1 MSNNIAMNGN
11 NPFEIFNYK
20 NLGSVRTRLD
30 EHGNPWFCLSD
41 VCGILGIT
49 NNRNVLSRLSDP
61 YVCTMDIGVQTGFK
75 ADGTPAIQNV
85 SLTFINESNLYRVI
99 MGSRKPEAKVFSDW
113 ICNEVIPMIRRTGA
127 YMTPDTFLQLQQD
140 PNFIENM
147 ARQYVAALDQV
158 KDLNSTVQF
167 QQAKIDELQPAADKF
182 YEWLNETEPRT
193 IRAASHTIAIKG
205 MGLINLFRYFR
216 KHGFVDNKNIA
227 YKKYEDQGLFYVRH
241 YKEPWNSTNRP
252 YRAQTMITNK
262 GIDYFR
268 YRLLS
273 EGYQSLDFD
282 GDPEFMTSEPLTMQ
296 EAIARFSPNNR
307 LN

>member
-30 EHGNPWFCLSD
+30 ENGNPWFCLVDICS
-41 VCGILGIT
+41 ILGIVNAT
-49 NNRNVLSRLSDP
+49 RTQERLFEDGLH
-61 YVCTMDIGVQTGFK
+61 TMKVIDNLGRE
-75 ADGTPAIQNV
+75 QNA
-85 SLTFINESNLYRVI
+85 TFVNEGNLYKVI
-99 MGSRKPEAKVFSDW
+99 MNSRKSEAEDFQKW
-113 ICNEVIPMIRRTGA
+113 ICFEVIPMIRRTGA

-158 KDLNSTVQF
+158 KNLNSTVQF
-167 QQAKIDELQPAADKF
+167 QQTKIDELQPAADKF

-193 IRAASHTIAIKG
+193 VRMASHTIAIKG

-241 YKEPWNSTNRP
+241 YKEPWNSTNKP

-282 GDPEFMTSEPLTMQ
+282 GEPEFVVSEPLTMQ
-296 EAIARFSPNNR
+296 EAIARFSPDNR

>member
-1 MSNNIAMNGN
+1 MNGN

-20 NLGSVRTRLD
+20 NLGSVRTKLD

-41 VCGILGIT
+41 VCSILGIA
-49 NNRNVLSRLSDP
+49 NNRNVVSRLLEKGVRS
-61 YVCTMDIGVQTGFK
+61 MDTL
-75 ADGTPAIQNV
+75 TPGGMQ
-85 SLTFINESNLYRVI
+85 SLVFVDEPNLYKVI
-99 MGSRKPEAKVFSDW
+99 MGSRKAEAQEFQNW
-113 ICNEVIPMIRRTGA
+113 ICYEVIPMIRRTGA
-127 YMTPDTFLQLQQD
+127 YMTPETFLQLQQD
-140 PNFIENM
+140 PSFVRTLAENYIT
-147 ARQYVAALDQV
+147 AYDQV
-158 KDLNSTVQF
+158 QYLQNKV
-167 QQAKIDELQPAADKF
+167 DELQPAADKF
-182 YEWLNETEPRT
+182 YEWLNDTEPRT

-241 YKEPWNSTNRP
+241 YKEPWNSTNKP

-282 GDPEFMTSEPLTMQ
+282 GEAEPVISEPLTMQ

>member
-1 MSNNIAMNGN
+1 
-11 NPFEIFNYK
+11 
-20 NLGSVRTRLD
+20 
-30 EHGNPWFCLSD
+30 
-41 VCGILGIT
+41 
-49 NNRNVLSRLSDP
+49 
-61 YVCTMDIGVQTGFK
+61 
-75 ADGTPAIQNV
+75 
-85 SLTFINESNLYRVI
+85 
-99 MGSRKPEAKVFSDW
+99 MGSRKPEAKLFSDW

-140 PNFIENM
+140 PSFVRTLAENYIT
-147 ARQYVAALDQV
+147 AYDQV
-158 KDLNSTVQF
+158 QYLQNKV
-167 QQAKIDELQPAADKF
+167 DELQPAADKF
-182 YEWLNETEPRT
+182 YEWLNDTEPRT

-216 KHGFVDNKNIA
+216 ENGFVDNKNIA

-241 YKEPWNSTNRP
+241 YKEPWNSTNKP

-273 EGYQSLDFD
+273 EGYQSLEFD
-282 GDPEFMTSEPLTMQ
+282 GEAEPVISEPLTMQ

>member
-30 EHGNPWFCLSD
+30 EHGNPWFCLVD
-41 VCGILGIT
+41 ICNILGIV
-49 NNRNVLSRLSDP
+49 NNRNITSRLFEDG
-61 YVCTMDIGVQTGFK
+61 VHTMDVIDNLGRT
-75 ADGTPAIQNV
+75 QNAMFV
-85 SLTFINESNLYRVI
+85 NEGNLYKII
-99 MGSRKPEAKVFSDW
+99 MNSRKAEAEDFQRW
-113 ICNEVIPMIRRTGA
+113 ICFEVIPMIRRTGA
-127 YMTPDTFLQLQQD
+127 YMTPNTFLQLQQD
-140 PNFIENM
+140 PNFVRTLAENYIT
-147 ARQYVAALDQV
+147 AYDQV
-158 KDLNSTVQF
+158 QYLQNKV
-167 QQAKIDELQPAADKF
+167 DELQPAADKF

-193 IRAASHTIAIKG
+193 IRMASHTIAIKG

-241 YKEPWNSTNRP
+241 YKEPWNSTNKP

-282 GDPEFMTSEPLTMQ
+282 GDPEFMISEPLTMQ
-296 EAIARFSPNNR
+296 EAIERFSPNNR

>member
-1 MSNNIAMNGN
+1 MINDVTPNGN

-30 EHGNPWFCLSD
+30 EHGNPWFCLKDISN
-41 VCGILGIT
+41 ILGIS
-49 NNRNVLSRLSDP
+49 NHNEIVKRLFQN
-61 YVCTMDIGVQTGFK
+61 GVDTIYLIDSMGRE
-75 ADGTPAIQNV
+75 QNA
-85 SLTFINESNLYRVI
+85 TFIDEGNLYKII
-99 MGSRKPEAKVFSDW
+99 MNSRKPEAQDFQKW
-113 ICNEVIPMIRRTGA
+113 ICYEVIPMIRRTGA

-140 PNFIENM
+140 PNFVRTLAEN
-147 ARQYVAALDQV
+147 YIAAYDQV
-158 KDLNSTVQF
+158 QYLQNKV
-167 QQAKIDELQPAADKF
+167 DELQPAADKF

-241 YKEPWNSTNRP
+241 YKEPWNSTNKP

-282 GDPEFMTSEPLTMQ
+282 GDPEFMISEPLTMQ
-296 EAIARFSPNNR
+296 EAIERFSPNNR

>member
-1 MSNNIAMNGN
+1 MKDISN
-11 NPFEIFNYK
+11 
-20 NLGSVRTRLD
+20 
-30 EHGNPWFCLSD
+30 
-41 VCGILGIT
+41 ILGIS
-49 NNRNVLSRLSDP
+49 NHNEIVKRLFQN
-61 YVCTMDIGVQTGFK
+61 GVDTIYLIDSMGRE
-75 ADGTPAIQNV
+75 QNA
-85 SLTFINESNLYRVI
+85 TFIDEGNLYKII
-99 MGSRKPEAKVFSDW
+99 MNSRKPEAQDFQKW
-113 ICNEVIPMIRRTGA
+113 ICYEVIPMIRRTGA

-140 PNFIENM
+140 PNFVRTLAENYIT
-147 ARQYVAALDQV
+147 AYDQV
-158 KDLNSTVQF
+158 QYLQNKV
-167 QQAKIDELQPAADKF
+167 DELQPVADKF

-193 IRAASHTIAIKG
+193 IRMASHTIAIKG

-241 YKEPWNSTNRP
+241 YKEPWNSTNKP

-282 GDPEFMTSEPLTMQ
+282 GDPEFMISEPLTMQ

>member
-1 MSNNIAMNGN
+1 MINDVTPNGN

-30 EHGNPWFCLSD
+30 EHGNPWFCLVD
-41 VCGILGIT
+41 ICNILGIV
-49 NNRNVLSRLSDP
+49 NNRNITSRLFEDG
-61 YVCTMDIGVQTGFK
+61 VHTMDVIDNLGRT
-75 ADGTPAIQNV
+75 QNAMFV
-85 SLTFINESNLYRVI
+85 NEGNLYKII
-99 MGSRKPEAKVFSDW
+99 MNSRKAEAEDFQRW
-113 ICNEVIPMIRRTGA
+113 ICFEVIPMIRRTGA
-127 YMTPDTFLQLQQD
+127 YMTPNTFLQLQQD
-140 PNFIENM
+140 PNFVRTLAENYIT
-147 ARQYVAALDQV
+147 AYDQV
-158 KDLNSTVQF
+158 QYLQNKV
-167 QQAKIDELQPAADKF
+167 DELQPAADKF

-241 YKEPWNSTNRP
+241 YKEPWNSTNKP

-282 GDPEFMTSEPLTMQ
+282 GDPEFMISEPLTMQ

>member
-1 MSNNIAMNGN
+1 MSNNNVMNGN

-30 EHGNPWFCLSD
+30 EHGNPWFCLVD
-41 VCGILGIT
+41 ICNILGIVNAT
-49 NNRNVLSRLSDP
+49 RTQERL
-61 YVCTMDIGVQTGFK
+61 FE
-75 ADGTPAIQNV
+75 DGLHSMKVIDSLGREQNA
-85 SLTFINESNLYRVI
+85 TFVNEGNLYKII
-99 MGSRKPEAKVFSDW
+99 MNSRKAEAEDFQRW
-113 ICNEVIPMIRRTGA
+113 ICFEVIPMIRRTGA
-127 YMTPDTFLQLQQD
+127 YMTPNTFLQLQQD
-140 PNFIENM
+140 PNFVRTLAENYIT
-147 ARQYVAALDQV
+147 AYDQV
-158 KDLNSTVQF
+158 QYLQNKV
-167 QQAKIDELQPAADKF
+167 DELQPVADKF

-193 IRAASHTIAIKG
+193 IRMASHTIAIKG

-241 YKEPWNSTNRP
+241 YKEPWNSTNKP

-282 GDPEFMTSEPLTMQ
+282 GDPEFMISEPLTMQ

>member
-1 MSNNIAMNGN
+1 MINDVTPNGNN

-30 EHGNPWFCLSD
+30 EHGNPWFCLVD
-41 VCGILGIT
+41 ICNILGIVNAT
-49 NNRNVLSRLSDP
+49 RTQERLFEDGLH
-61 YVCTMDIGVQTGFK
+61 TMKVIDSLGRE
-75 ADGTPAIQNV
+75 QNA
-85 SLTFINESNLYRVI
+85 TFVNEGNLYKII
-99 MGSRKPEAKVFSDW
+99 MNSRKAEAEDFQRW
-113 ICNEVIPMIRRTGA
+113 ICFEVIPMIRRTGA
-127 YMTPDTFLQLQQD
+127 YMTPNTFLQLQQD
-140 PNFIENM
+140 PNFVRTLAENYIT
-147 ARQYVAALDQV
+147 AYDQV
-158 KDLNSTVQF
+158 QYLQNKV
-167 QQAKIDELQPAADKF
+167 DELQPAADKF

-241 YKEPWNSTNRP
+241 YKEPWNSTNKP

-296 EAIARFSPNNR
+296 EAIERFSPNNR

>member
-1 MSNNIAMNGN
+1 MSNNIVMNGN

-20 NLGSVRTRLD
+20 NLGSVRTKLD

-41 VCGILGIT
+41 VCSILGIA
-49 NNRNVLSRLSDP
+49 NNRNVVSRLLEKGVRS
-61 YVCTMDIGVQTGFK
+61 MDTL
-75 ADGTPAIQNV
+75 TPGGMQ
-85 SLTFINESNLYRVI
+85 SLVFVDEPNLYKVI
-99 MGSRKPEAKVFSDW
+99 MGSRKAEAQEFQNW
-113 ICNEVIPMIRRTGA
+113 ICYEVIPMIRRTGA
-127 YMTPDTFLQLQQD
+127 YMTPETFLQLQQD
-140 PNFIENM
+140 PSFVRTLAENYIT
-147 ARQYVAALDQV
+147 AYDQV
-158 KDLNSTVQF
+158 QYLQNKV
-167 QQAKIDELQPAADKF
+167 DELQPAADKF
-182 YEWLNETEPRT
+182 YEWLNDTEPRT

-241 YKEPWNSTNRP
+241 YKEPWNSTNKP

-282 GDPEFMTSEPLTMQ
+282 GEAEPVISEPLTMQ

>member
-1 MSNNIAMNGN
+1 MINDVTPNGN

-30 EHGNPWFCLSD
+30 EHGNPWFCLVD
-41 VCGILGIT
+41 ICNILGIV
-49 NNRNVLSRLSDP
+49 NNRNITSRLFEDG
-61 YVCTMDIGVQTGFK
+61 VHTMDVIDNLGRT
-75 ADGTPAIQNV
+75 QNAMFV
-85 SLTFINESNLYRVI
+85 NEGNLYKII
-99 MGSRKPEAKVFSDW
+99 MNSRKAEAEDFQRW
-113 ICNEVIPMIRRTGA
+113 ICFEVIPMIRRTGA
-127 YMTPDTFLQLQQD
+127 YMTPNTFLQLQQD
-140 PNFIENM
+140 PNFVRTLAENYIT
-147 ARQYVAALDQV
+147 AYDQV
-158 KDLNSTVQF
+158 QYLQNKV
-167 QQAKIDELQPAADKF
+167 DELQPAADKF

-193 IRAASHTIAIKG
+193 IRMASHTIAIKG

-241 YKEPWNSTNRP
+241 YKEPWNSTNKP

-296 EAIARFSPNNR
+296 EAIERFSPNNR